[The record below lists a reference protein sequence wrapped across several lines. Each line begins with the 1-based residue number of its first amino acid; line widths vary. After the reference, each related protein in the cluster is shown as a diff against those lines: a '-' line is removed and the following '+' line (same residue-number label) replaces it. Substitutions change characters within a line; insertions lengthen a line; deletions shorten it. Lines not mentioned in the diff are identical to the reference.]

1 MGPKTFCKASI
12 KYNRLLIFSI
22 IRYATISTLLMDMAG
37 DLGIMK
43 IMKLDMDSRFDH
55 QKLEPEIYKA
65 WEKSGFFNPDNLVKK
80 GIAKKSAGRFSM
92 VLPPPNVTGV
102 LHMGHAIVLTIED
115 IMTRFARMQGKKTL
129 WLPGSDHAAIA
140 TQAKVEK
147 ILYKEKGQSRH
158 DLGREEFLKLVEKFA
173 ADSHKTIVNQTRRM
187 GASLDWSREAYT
199 LDDQRNFA
207 VRTAF
212 KRMYDDGLIFRKD
225 RVVNWDPKAQT
236 TISDDEVVHTER
248 KALLYTFKYSKDFPI
263 AIATTRPET
272 KLGDTAVA
280 VHPSDKRYKKY
291 VGKVYD
297 VNFAGEKLQIKI
309 IADKDIDPEFGTGA
323 LGVTPAHS
331 MVDYEMSL
339 RHNLPLKQVIDERAR
354 MTVGGEDIKDK
365 KTIEAREVILEW
377 LRKENLLEKTEE
389 ITQNISTAER
399 TGGGVEP
406 LPKLQWFV
414 DVEKKFKIPKSS
426 IRGIKS
432 ESDVTLKELMR
443 TVVKNGQIKILP
455 KRFEKE
461 YFRWI
466 DSLRP
471 WCISRQIW
479 FGHRIPVWYKENKM
493 HVDMDAPKEKGWE
506 QDPDTLDTWFS
517 SSLWT
522 FSTLGWPKQ
531 TKDLKEYHPTD
542 VLETAYE
549 ILFFWVAR
557 MILMSTYLLGEI
569 PFRTV
574 YLHGLV
580 RDEQGKKMSK
590 SLGNSIDPVDM
601 IELYGADAVRI
612 SLIIGAAPG
621 SDSKTSEDKIRGYR
635 NFTTKIWNASRF
647 VLMSY
652 DASLK
657 TKPAYTAADKRNLK
671 KLEDT
676 KKRVAGYI
684 EDFKFHRAAELIY
697 QYFWHTFA
705 DKVIEQSKDRLRS
718 GKEADRAAAQD
729 VLMKILK
736 ESLKMLHPFMPYIT
750 ESIWGKLPREKG
762 ESDMLMVEKC

>member
-12 KYNRLLIFSI
+12 KYNRLSFFSI
-22 IRYATISTLLMDMAG
+22 MDMA
-37 DLGIMK
+37 LSPGIMR

-55 QKLEPEIYKA
+55 LKLEPEIYKI

-80 GIAKKSAGRFSM
+80 GIAEKSAGRFSM
-92 VLPPPNVTGV
+92 VLPPPNVTGL

-129 WLPGSDHAAIA
+129 WLPGVDHAAIA
-140 TQAKVEK
+140 TQSKVEK
-147 ILYKEKGQSRH
+147 ILYKEKGQSRY

-173 ADSHKTIVNQTRRM
+173 TDSHKTIVDQTRRM

-199 LDDQRNFA
+199 LDDKRNFA
-207 VRTAF
+207 VRTTF
-212 KRMYDDGLIFRKD
+212 KKMYDDGLIFRKD
-225 RVVNWDPKAQT
+225 RVVNWDPKGQT
-236 TISDDEVVHTER
+236 TISDDEVVHEER

-263 AIATTRPET
+263 SIATTRPET

-280 VHPSDKRYKKY
+280 VHPSDTRYKKY
-291 VGKVYD
+291 VGKVYN
-297 VNFAGEKLQIKI
+297 VNFVGEKLQLKI

-331 MVDYEMSL
+331 MVDYEMSI
-339 RHNLPLKQVIDERAR
+339 RHDIPLKQVIDEKAR
-354 MTVGGEDIKDK
+354 MTVGGEKIKGK
-365 KTIEAREVILEW
+365 KTVEAREMVLQW
-377 LRKENLLEKTEE
+377 LKENNLLKKTEE

-399 TGGGVEP
+399 TGAVVEP
-406 LPKLQWFV
+406 LPKLQWFIDV
-414 DVEKKFKIPKSS
+414 DKKFKIPQSS
-426 IRGIKS
+426 IDGIRAGS
-432 ESDVTLKELMR
+432 EVTLKELMR

-455 KRFEKE
+455 KRFEGE

-466 DSLRP
+466 DNLRP

-479 FGHRIPVWYKENKM
+479 FGHRIPVWYKNKETY
-493 HVDMDAPKEKGWE
+493 VGMDVPRSVGWK

-517 SSLWT
+517 SALWT
-522 FSTLGWPKQ
+522 FSTLGWPKD
-531 TKDLKEYHPTD
+531 TKDLREYHPTN

-580 RDEQGKKMSK
+580 KDERGKKMSK

-601 IELYGADAVRI
+601 IDLYGADAVRM

-621 SDSKTSEDKIRGYR
+621 SDSKTSQDKIRGYR

-647 VLMSY
+647 VLMNY
-652 DASLK
+652 DDTLK
-657 TKPAYTAADKRNLK
+657 SKPKYNAADKRHLK
-671 KLEDT
+671 KLEEVKTRIT
-676 KKRVAGYI
+676 KYI
-684 EDFKFHRAAELIY
+684 EEYKFHRAGELIY

-705 DKVIEQSKDRLRS
+705 DKIIEESKERLRS
-718 GKEADRAAAQD
+718 EDKMERVATQAI
-729 VLMKILK
+729 LMTILK

-750 ESIWGKLPREKG
+750 EDVWRRVPKEKN
-762 ESDMLMVEKC
+762 EANLLMIQKW

>member
-1 MGPKTFCKASI
+1 MV
-12 KYNRLLIFSI
+12 KY
-22 IRYATISTLLMDMAG
+22 
-37 DLGIMK
+37 LGIMRT
-43 IMKLDMDSRFDH
+43 MKLDMDSRFDH
-55 QKLEPEIYKA
+55 QKLEPQIYDI
-65 WEKSGFFNPDNLVKK
+65 WEKSGLFNPDNLVKK
-80 GIAKKSAGRFSM
+80 GIVKKGADRFSM

-115 IMTRFARMQGKKTL
+115 IMARFARMQGKKTL

-158 DLGREEFLKLVEKFA
+158 DLGRDEFLKLVEKFA
-173 ADSHKTIVNQTRRM
+173 ADSRKTIVNQTRRM

-199 LDDQRNFA
+199 LDEQRNFA

-212 KRMYDDGLIFRKD
+212 KKMYDDGLIFRKD
-225 RVVNWDPKAQT
+225 RVVNWDPKGQT
-236 TISDDEVVHTER
+236 TISDDEVIHEER
-248 KALLYTFKYSKDFPI
+248 KALLYTFRYNKDFPI

-291 VGKVYD
+291 VGKVYEVD
-297 VNFAGEKLQIKI
+297 FVGEKLQIKI
-309 IADKDIDPEFGTGA
+309 IADKDINPEFGTGA

-339 RHNLPLKQVIDERAR
+339 RHDLPLKQVIDERAR
-354 MTVGGEDIKDK
+354 MLVGEDDMKGK
-365 KTIEAREVILEW
+365 KTIEAREIVLAW
-377 LRKENLLEKTEE
+377 LKEKGLIEKTEE
-389 ITQNISTAER
+389 IIQNISTAER
-399 TGGGVEP
+399 TGAMVEP

-414 DVEKKFKIPKSS
+414 DVEKKFKIPKSF
-426 IRGIKS
+426 IKGVKSGS
-432 ESDVTLKELMR
+432 EITLKELMHSA
-443 TVVKNGQIKILP
+443 VKNGQIKILP

-466 DSLRP
+466 DNLRP

-479 FGHRIPVWYKENKM
+479 FGHRIPVWYKDKEIHTSM
-493 HVDMDAPKEKGWE
+493 EAPQGPGWQ

-517 SSLWT
+517 SALWT
-522 FSTLGWPKQ
+522 FSTLGWPKK
-531 TKDLKEYHPTD
+531 TKDLLEYHPTD

-557 MILMSTYLLGEI
+557 MILMSTYLLGDI

-580 RDEQGKKMSK
+580 RDEQGRKMSK

-601 IELYGADAVRI
+601 INLYGADAVRM

-621 SDSKTSEDKIRGYR
+621 SDSKTSEDKIRAYR
-635 NFTTKIWNASRF
+635 NFTTKVWNASRF
-647 VLMSY
+647 VLMNY
-652 DASLK
+652 DDTLK
-657 TKPAYTAADKRNLK
+657 VKPRYTPSDKHDLK
-671 KLEDT
+671 KLEEIKNRVT
-676 KKRVAGYI
+676 KYI
-684 EDFKFHRAAELIY
+684 EEYKFHQAGELIY

-705 DKVIEQSKDRLRS
+705 DKVIENSKERLRS
-718 GKEADRAAAQD
+718 EDKAERAASQT
-729 VLMKILK
+729 VLITILK
-736 ESLKMLHPFMPYIT
+736 KSLKMLHPFMPYIT
-750 ESIWGKLPREKG
+750 ESIWSTVPKEKA
-762 ESDMLMVEKC
+762 ETNLLMVQKW

>member
-1 MGPKTFCKASI
+1 
-12 KYNRLLIFSI
+12 
-22 IRYATISTLLMDMAG
+22 
-37 DLGIMK
+37 
-43 IMKLDMDSRFDH
+43 MKLDMDSRFDH
-55 QKLEPEIYKA
+55 QKLESEIYTT
-65 WEKSGFFNPDNLVKK
+65 WEKSGFFNPDNLVKE
-80 GIAKKSAGRFSM
+80 GVAKKSANRFSM

-129 WLPGSDHAAIA
+129 WLPGVDHAAIA
-140 TQAKVEK
+140 TQSKVEK

-173 ADSHKTIVNQTRRM
+173 ADSHETIVEQTRRM

-199 LDDQRNFA
+199 LDDKRNFA

-212 KRMYDDGLIFRKD
+212 KKMHDDGLIIRKD
-225 RVVNWDPKAQT
+225 RVINWDPKGQT
-236 TISDDEVVHTER
+236 TISDDEVIHEER

-291 VGKVYD
+291 VGKTYD
-297 VNFAGEKLQIKI
+297 VNFVGERLQLKI
-309 IADKDIDPEFGTGA
+309 IADKDIDPKFGTGA

-331 MVDYEMSL
+331 MIDYEMSL
-339 RHNLPLKQVIDERAR
+339 RHELPLKQVIDEKAR
-354 MTVGGEDIKDK
+354 MTVGGEDIKGK
-365 KTIEAREVILEW
+365 KTIEAREVVLEW
-377 LRKENLLEKTEE
+377 LRKEGLLEKTEE

-399 TGGGVEP
+399 TGAVVEP

-414 DVEKKFKIPKSS
+414 DVEKKFKISKSS
-426 IRGIKS
+426 IKGIKS
-432 ESDVTLKELMR
+432 GSEVTLKELMR
-443 TVVKNGQIKILP
+443 AVVKNGQIKILP

-466 DSLRP
+466 DNLRP

-479 FGHRIPVWYKENKM
+479 FGHRIPVWHKGNDIYTGIE
-493 HVDMDAPKEKGWE
+493 APKGTGWE

-517 SSLWT
+517 SALWT

-531 TKDLKEYHPTD
+531 TKDLEEYHPTD

-549 ILFFWVAR
+549 ILPFWVAR
-557 MILMSTYLLGEI
+557 MILMSTYLLGDV

-580 RDEQGKKMSK
+580 RDEQGRKMSK

-601 IELYGADAVRI
+601 INLYGADAVRM

-621 SDSKTSEDKIRGYR
+621 GDSKTSQDKIRGYR

-647 VLMSY
+647 VLMNY
-652 DASLK
+652 DDALK
-657 TKPAYTAADKRNLK
+657 GEIKYTAIDKRNLK
-671 KLEDT
+671 KLEEVKGGVT
-676 KKRVAGYI
+676 KYI
-684 EDFKFHRAAELIY
+684 EEYKFHQAGELIY

-705 DKVIEQSKDRLRS
+705 DKIIEESKERLRS
-718 GKEADRAAAQD
+718 EDKAERIASQA
-729 VLMKILK
+729 VLMSILK

-750 ESIWGKLPREKG
+750 ENIWAKTPKKKG
-762 ESDMLMVEKC
+762 EADLLMIQRW